1 MTRTTTTRYAN
12 GHARGDALAPTDPAG
27 TFLEVPSG
35 RVHVVVEGPPD
46 GPVCL
51 LVHGAPGS
59 VRDFRYLA
67 PALAARGL
75 RAVRVDMPGFG
86 QTPLAVWPA
95 LDARGRAAFL
105 HNLGRSLAPRY
116 ALVGH
121 SIGGSACLV
130 AAGLYRDEVRALAL
144 VNSVGVTRHRG
155 MRVPE
160 QVARLLD
167 EALALPALGDSLAAL
182 MRDAMRGLGFRP
194 ADIDALDVESLRVH
208 MGIVGGLDF
217 ALHRAVARQVSCP
230 TLVVSSE
237 DDPLVEPRV
246 SQALAD
252 ALCGRALQRHLH
264 LAEGGHYLQKH
275 AARDIAT
282 QLSEMLAQRRVT

>member
-1 MTRTTTTRYAN
+1 MTTTKTQTKTRP
-12 GHARGDALAPTDPAG
+12 LAPTDPEG

-35 RVHVVVEGPPD
+35 RVHVVVEGPEE

-67 PALAARGL
+67 PELAARGL

-86 QTPLAVWPA
+86 QTPLSVWPS

-105 HNLGRSLAPRY
+105 RNLGGLFAERV

-130 AAGLYRDEVRALAL
+130 AAGLYPESVSALAL

-160 QVARLLD
+160 RVARLLD
-167 EALALPALGDSLAAL
+167 EALALPSVGDAVGLL
-182 MRDAMRGLGFRP
+182 LRDAMASLGFRKV
-194 ADIDALDVESLRVH
+194 DVDALDVESLRVH
-208 MGIVGGLDF
+208 MQIVGGLDF
-217 ALHRAVARQVSCP
+217 QLHRAAARKVRCP
-230 TLVVSSE
+230 TLVASAE

-264 LAEGGHYLQKH
+264 LKEGGHYLQKH
-275 AARDIAT
+275 AARDIAM
-282 QLSEMLAQRRVT
+282 QLAEMLT

>member
-1 MTRTTTTRYAN
+1 MTTTTTPSPRAP
-12 GHARGDALAPTDPAG
+12 LAPTDPEG
-27 TFLEVPSG
+27 SFLEVPSG
-35 RVHVVVEGPPD
+35 RVHVVVEGPAD

-59 VRDFRYLA
+59 VRDFRYLG

-86 QTPLAVWPA
+86 QTPLSVWPA

-105 HNLGRSLAPRY
+105 HKLGRCFAERF

-130 AAGLYRDEVRALAL
+130 AAGLYRDHVSALAL

-160 QVARLLD
+160 RVARLLD
-167 EALALPALGDSLAAL
+167 EALALPDVGDAVALVLK
-182 MRDAMRGLGFRP
+182 DAMGALGFRKV
-194 ADIDALDVESLRVH
+194 DVDALDVESLRVH
-208 MGIVGGLDF
+208 MRIVGGLDF
-217 ALHRAVARQVSCP
+217 QLHRAVARQVACP
-230 TLVVSSE
+230 TLVVSSA

-264 LAEGGHYLQKH
+264 LCDGGHYLQKH
-275 AARDIAT
+275 AARDIAL
-282 QLSEMLAQRRVT
+282 QLDEMLVGPPT